1 MRDDLTA
8 TLYTRSGCRLCDET
22 AAELARLADQL
33 QFKVELVDIDADAE
47 AYDRWWAEIPVV
59 VAGATVLRAPIS
71 MARLRAA
78 LLAAVREA
86 A

>member
-1 MRDDLTA
+1 MRDDLSA

-33 QFKVELVDIDADAE
+33 RFKIEVIDINADAE

-71 MARLRAA
+71 TARLRAA
-78 LLAAVREA
+78 ILAAVRESA
-86 A
+86 